1 MMQVLKTYFEKN
13 PKDCISFCK
22 LNNKPLLIN
31 LIHFIIVANIDD
43 TEVFQ
48 FHLILANLFLQ
59 IQTLISLKKIA
70 TLQNYYQQY
79 WNYDLEL
86 EACLKAFK
94 KLRQRF
100 SITRLDQTNI
110 LFCFT
115 RLYLTI
121 SYFLVFLA
129 ISHIYSL
136 ISCNSYVS

>member
-1 MMQVLKTYFEKN
+1 MQVLKMYFEKT
-13 PKDCISFCK
+13 PKNCISFCK
-22 LNNKPLLIN
+22 LNNKPLSIN

-70 TLQNYYQQY
+70 TLQNQQY
-79 WNYDLEL
+79 WNYDLEP

-115 RLYLTI
+115 MLYLTI
-121 SYFLVFLA
+121 SYFLVFFG
-129 ISHIYSL
+129 IKPCVQYSR
-136 ISCNSYVS
+136 

>member
-1 MMQVLKTYFEKN
+1 MMQVLKMYFETN
-13 PKDCISFCK
+13 PKNCIFCK

-70 TLQNYYQQY
+70 TLQNYQQY
-79 WNYDLEL
+79 WSYDLEL

-129 ISHIYSL
+129 ISHIQYR
-136 ISCNSYVS
+136 